1 MAAATENDVSVI
13 ATECWVIENDKTSND
28 QEQENKNPAKAAQ
41 THKKYVHPATKVFQF
56 LGLPTFDADG
66 KLTDESTLL
75 EKVSYWNGLLAFP
88 TMIFGVVYTFI
99 ITLIPYRNQLE
110 YPSFWFELAFL
121 VALYPLMFTIDAII
135 QCYYTFKAEY
145 MVSFPSLCRLYI
157 PTALIG
163 VLPYCVSMAIWTA
176 VLGLNPPL
184 PLTPIVLNLGVIT
197 FAVKLWIDVSTKN
210 KKFGDRKRI
219 FIFLMSIIYLTFVYF
234 TYSGISVMKEMLPP
248 TFEWLVSI
256 ILPILRECHSFV
268 GGKLLLKSK
277 PCYPDVMLFQLYMGI
292 KCFHEFY
299 IVLFLASIQMTTVY
313 SILGIEFLLH
323 IYSCYKIII
332 SYKRIG
338 ESPTTINNEKL
349 LETRKTLSRLVLDET
364 LEIFVPFCY
373 LVTFLSAYY
382 GPNAFILGNIRN
394 DYWDFVAVKDFG
406 NTFAVGLQMFGIDV
420 GITFIT
426 GVIWKIFCKISLF
439 EQFCKL
445 IKTYWSWMAIRISL
459 ILFRVS

>member
-1 MAAATENDVSVI
+1 
-13 ATECWVIENDKTSND
+13 
-28 QEQENKNPAKAAQ
+28 
-41 THKKYVHPATKVFQF
+41 
-56 LGLPTFDADG
+56 
-66 KLTDESTLL
+66 
-75 EKVSYWNGLLAFP
+75 
-88 TMIFGVVYTFI
+88 
-99 ITLIPYRNQLE
+99 
-110 YPSFWFELAFL
+110 
-121 VALYPLMFTIDAII
+121 
-135 QCYYTFKAEY
+135 
-145 MVSFPSLCRLYI
+145 
-157 PTALIG
+157 
-163 VLPYCVSMAIWTA
+163 
-176 VLGLNPPL
+176 
-184 PLTPIVLNLGVIT
+184 
-197 FAVKLWIDVSTKN
+197 
-210 KKFGDRKRI
+210 
-219 FIFLMSIIYLTFVYF
+219 
-234 TYSGISVMKEMLPP
+234 
-248 TFEWLVSI
+248 
-256 ILPILRECHSFV
+256 
-268 GGKLLLKSK
+268 
-277 PCYPDVMLFQLYMGI
+277 
-292 KCFHEFY
+292 
-299 IVLFLASIQMTTVY
+299 MTTVY

-426 GVIWKIFCKISLF
+426 GVILKIFCKISLF